1 MGFVKRIQTAVV
13 TTYLNNS
20 EKPSVT
26 YKVHRGGL
34 QKKAH
39 SDSERR
45 LRWCQGKMFLYLV
58 AVRRMTPKIK
68 NRKVKVKVKAEA

>member
-13 TTYLNNS
+13 NTYLNNS

-45 LRWCQGKMFLYLV
+45 
-58 AVRRMTPKIK
+58 PKVVSGEDVSVS
-68 NRKVKVKVKAEA
+68 RGSS